1 MYADHKGALMR
12 RFKFM
17 AVAIALGAMLA
28 TASVAGVA
36 VARGSTAPTITS
48 AKPDVGPTSGG
59 TNVLV
64 KGKNLQDVSNG
75 EVYFGSTEATDVI
88 PHSSHEF
95 HAIAPAG
102 AEGTVSIS
110 VRIDAQTATLSNGFT
125 YEEIPTIQH
134 VTPVRGPSAG
144 GNRVQINGAGLT
156 GATAV
161 EFGSVAATSFQV
173 DSDQAITAIAP
184 AEPSKTK
191 VQVTV
196 TTPEGTSPADENGA
210 DNYTFVSGLPEVTS
224 VSPDFGVT
232 TGGQSVTIT
241 GFGFVYQGHAASA
254 VDFGG
259 VGAESFTVVNNNTID
274 ATAPADTGTVDV
286 TVTTG
291 AGVSSANAPVDSFYY
306 LSSYSS

>member
-1 MYADHKGALMR
+1 MR
-12 RFKFM
+12 RLKFM
-17 AVAIALGAMLA
+17 AVAMTLGACLA
-28 TASVAGVA
+28 TASIAGVA
-36 VARGSTAPTITS
+36 VARGSSAPTITS
-48 AKPDVGPTSGG
+48 AKPDVGPLSGG

-64 KGKNLQDVSNG
+64 KGKNLQDVTKG
-75 EVYFGSTEATDVI
+75 DVFFGSTAAADVI

-95 HAIAPAG
+95 HAITPAG
-102 AEGTVSIS
+102 AGGPVSIS
-110 VRIDAQTATLSNGFT
+110 VTINGQTATLNNGFT

-134 VTPVRGPSAG
+134 VTPNRGPSAG
-144 GNRVQINGAGLT
+144 GNRVQINGAGFT

-161 EFGSVAATSFQV
+161 EFGTVAATSFQV

-196 TTPEGTSPADENGA
+196 ATPDGTSPVDENGA
-210 DNYTFVSGLPEVTS
+210 DDYTFVSGLPEVTS
-224 VSPDFGVT
+224 VSPDFGLT
-232 TGGQSVTIT
+232 TGGRSVTIT
-241 GFGFVYQGHAASA
+241 GFGFVYRGHAASA

-291 AGVSSANAPVDSFYY
+291 AGVSSANPPVDSFYY
-306 LSSYSS
+306 LNSYSS

>member
-1 MYADHKGALMR
+1 MR
-12 RFKFM
+12 RLKFL
-17 AVAIALGAMLA
+17 AVAMTLGACLA

-36 VARGSTAPTITS
+36 VAHSSSAPTIKS
-48 AKPDVGPTSGG
+48 ANPDVGPPSGG
-59 TNVLV
+59 TSVLI
-64 KGKNLQDVSNG
+64 KGKNLQAVANG
-75 EVYFGSTEATDVI
+75 DVYFGSTVATDVI
-88 PHSSHEF
+88 PHNSHEF

-102 AEGTVSIS
+102 TAGTVTIS
-110 VRIDAQTATLSNGFT
+110 VTINGQTATLSDGFT
-125 YEEIPTIQH
+125 YEDEPTIQH
-134 VTPVRGPSAG
+134 VTPDRGPSAG
-144 GNRVQINGAGLT
+144 GNRVQINGAGFT

-184 AEPSKTK
+184 AEPSKTT

-196 TTPEGTSPADENGA
+196 TTPNGTSPVDENGA
-210 DNYTFVSGLPEVTS
+210 NNYTFVSGLPEVTS
-224 VSPDFGVT
+224 VAPDFGLT

-241 GFGFVYQGHAASA
+241 GFGFDYQGHAASA

-259 VGAESFTVVNNNTID
+259 VGAESFTVVNDNTID

-291 AGVSSANAPVDSFYY
+291 AGVSPTNAPVDNFYF